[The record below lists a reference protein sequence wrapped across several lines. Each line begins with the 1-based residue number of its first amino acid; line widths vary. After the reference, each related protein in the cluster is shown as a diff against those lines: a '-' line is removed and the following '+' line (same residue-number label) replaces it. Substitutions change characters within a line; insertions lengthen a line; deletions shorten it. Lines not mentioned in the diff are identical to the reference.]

1 MWKGEVY
8 GIPSSHTS
16 AKHQGHT
23 HRATERPRLV
33 AKVEGT
39 QTLTTRVNQIHSLR
53 VARQKTILV
62 TRLHSV
68 HVRELLWRPSSHV
81 KHLPRGVNMCV
92 LTRRQSDQQCSHRS
106 STSPSSLASSRQQS
120 TIAPGHESASSFSP
134 RFHERHWRVRE
145 HDTITLPQNT
155 YAELLLARKNCTCIT
170 KKFKKRKRKL

>member
-1 MWKGEVY
+1 MGS
-8 GIPSSHTS
+8 PSHTS

-39 QTLTTRVNQIHSLR
+39 QTLTTRLNQIHSLR

-68 HVRELLWRPSSHV
+68 HVRELFWRPSSHV
-81 KHLPRGVNMCV
+81 KHLPRGINMCV

-106 STSPSSLASSRQQS
+106 STSPSSLASSKQQS
-120 TIAPGHESASSFSP
+120 TIAPGHESASCFSP
-134 RFHERHWRVRE
+134 RFHECHWRVRE

-155 YAELLLARKNCTCIT
+155 YAELLPA
-170 KKFKKRKRKL
+170 KKKTVAA